1 MDKRRTSL
9 IKRRYNRV
17 AGVYDYL
24 DAPMELLAFKKYRG
38 KVLNEVSGKTL
49 EIGIGTGKNL
59 EFYPDDADITAI
71 DFSEKMLERAE
82 KRADKLQKNVKLY
95 QMDVQ
100 DLEFEDDVFD
110 SAFSTC
116 VFCSV
121 PDPVEGLK
129 EVKRVLKPGGQLIL
143 LEHVLSD
150 YRFIKPLMNLF
161 NPVTVRLWGAN
172 INRKTSENVKKAG
185 FKNISVKNLSLDIV
199 KLIKAEA

>member
-150 YRFIKPLMNLF
+150 YRLIKPLMNLF

-172 INRKTSENVKKAG
+172 INRKTSENVRKAG

>member
-100 DLEFEDDVFD
+100 DLDFEDDVFD

-150 YRFIKPLMNLF
+150 YRLIKPLMNLF